1 MKKKTVRALA
11 GVCAAV
17 LVATSMP
24 SVAYE
29 AQAADGPMTQTD
41 ATDLRLWYK
50 NPANINQY
58 YDGWQKASLP
68 IGNSAIGGSVFG
80 GITRERI
87 QLNEKSLWSGGPA
100 EGRDYKG
107 GNLDDERHGNNGQTL
122 KKVQELYLAGKD
134 TEAKNLANSHLVGV
148 SDDAGTQGYGYY
160 LSYGNMYLDFKGI
173 SSERDVQNYTRDLD
187 LRTAIAGVDYDKNG
201 THFSRENFVS
211 YPDNVLVTHITAEG
225 GNEKI
230 NVDVK
235 VEADNVKGGG
245 SNQQNEGFRRTSKTT
260 VSDGMISLEGQL
272 NDNQLMFVSHSKVI
286 ADGQVVDGSDKVT
299 VSNAS
304 EVTIITSIGT
314 NYKDEYP
321 EYRTDDT
328 KESLSTR
335 IKKYVTDAEEKT
347 YAKVKEDHIADY
359 SKIFSRVELNLGQGA
374 TTKTTAELL
383 SAYNN
388 KSATPE
394 ERRYLETLLFQ
405 YGRFLTIES
414 SRETPKNA
422 DGTPDLTRETLPA
435 NLQGIWAGAN
445 TSPWHSD
452 YHANVNLQMNYWP
465 TYSTNM
471 AECAQPLIKF
481 VDELREP
488 GRVTAKAYAGVES
501 AEGEENGFM
510 AHTQINP
517 YGWTCPGWSFS
528 WGWSPAGVP
537 WIIQNCWAYYEYTGD
552 VEYLREN
559 IYPMMKEAAKLYD
572 QMMVKVD
579 GKWVSSPAY
588 SPEHG
593 PITNGNTY
601 EQTLIWQLYTD
612 ALKAAEIVGETD
624 TKLLEGWK
632 DKLANLKGPIEVG
645 DSGQIK
651 EWYIEGELNKDQSG
665 NTISGSQGYN
675 HRHISHMLGLFPGD
689 LITSDNPEW
698 FAAAKVSMQNR
709 TDNSTGWGMAQRI
722 NSWARLGEGNKALEI
737 IKNQF
742 RGGIYQ
748 NLFDYH
754 EGGQGGL
761 FQIDGNFGYTSG
773 VAEMLLQSNAGYL
786 NLLPA
791 LPDDWAT
798 GNVDGLVGQ
807 GNFEVDMDWANGKLT
822 GAEITSRNGN
832 EAVVQYDNIAL
843 ATVVKVTE
851 AGEEVVDVTP
861 VKANR
866 ISFKTEAGATYRIK
880 NLSDAAAKAPAPGNV
895 KAIRNS
901 ATEVALT
908 WDAVDVATV
917 AEANETSNVTY
928 NVYRQVEDGDQ
939 MCVETGLKE
948 TSYTDTVAHEIL
960 GKLQYRVAAVID
972 GVETELSDPVSPVT
986 AQRAGKIDNADERIK
1001 YVGQW
1006 GNWTQD
1012 KGVNYMDSIHY
1023 LDYPTGNETVTL
1035 EFEGT
1040 GIKVITCTNADRGK
1054 FEVFIDGKSQ
1064 EVCDTYS
1071 ASTVRQKEIF
1081 VKDDLEL
1088 GKHTLVIK
1096 VLNQK
1101 NPASTRTKIEL
1112 DAFEILDNTVAQPT
1126 GVTVVSETGMKVV
1139 SKAENN
1145 TLQLRADVAP
1155 ADAKNKAVSWSTS
1168 SANIATVD
1176 ANGLVTFTGTNGDV
1190 TITATSK
1197 ADATKSGSIQLT
1209 CAIKEDAQ
1217 SIVKETVEDGFKT
1230 TGNVGNKNE
1239 AINYVG
1245 TWNNWAGEADRHSP
1259 GNGKGTKTETT
1270 HTWSGEAPYFT
1281 YTFTGTE
1288 VEVIVQKH
1296 PDFASAKVY
1305 IDNELKDTY
1314 SYETSVSTGA
1324 DQQTLC
1330 HIKDL
1335 KNAPHTIKV
1344 EAVPRAGKKQI
1355 NLDCLKIYGPNDSTS
1370 VDKSALQ
1377 EAIEKGAA
1385 LKEVEYD
1392 SAKWETF
1399 KNAYDAAVETM
1410 NNAQATEQDVKAK
1423 ADALNAA
1430 IAGLGEPKK
1439 LEVSKDAKGK
1449 AILVEKTRVALVWDA
1464 VEGATSYKVT
1474 DTENGIEEVVKGR
1487 NVTLDNLTPG
1497 TTYNFKVYA
1506 LNSKDVS
1513 SENAIAIDNVQTVSE
1528 DSTIGIKEVS
1538 KTYTDK
1544 GDVKLTWT
1552 LKEGAE
1558 LSSYDVY
1565 VNGPLKGNTKETSY
1579 TLAKE
1584 DLEKDTTY
1592 VIKIV
1597 AKNKNGGN
1605 LLPVQFSF
1613 KYNYKEKAKLVAVE
1627 NPKPIEVEY
1636 GTAFKDLKLPKTV
1649 KVTLEGNMNGTL
1661 EVQWSDKGYDGS
1673 VAGEKILT
1681 GEVVLGKDMENPNQL
1696 EAQISVTV
1704 KTKPVDPDKPTT
1716 PEQPSNPD
1724 KPETGKPESN
1734 KNQAVQT
1741 GDATPISMMVMMML
1755 ASIGAAMVVSRKKDK

>member
-24 SVAYE
+24 SIAYE

-41 ATDLRLWYK
+41 ATDLKLWYK

-58 YDGWQKASLP
+58 YEGWQMASLP
-68 IGNSAIGGSVFG
+68 IGNGGIGGSVFG
-80 GITRERI
+80 GITTERI
-87 QLNEKSLWSGGPA
+87 QLNEKSLWSGGPSKNRNYNGGNIEEKGNDGETLKQVQKLYL
-100 EGRDYKG
+100 EGRDS
-107 GNLDDERHGNNGQTL
+107 
-122 KKVQELYLAGKD
+122 
-134 TEAKNLANSHLVGV
+134 EAKSLAESKLVGV
-148 SDDAGTQGYGYY
+148 SDDGGTNGYGYY
-160 LSYGNMYLDFKGI
+160 LSFGNMYLNFKGI
-173 SSERDVQNYTRDLD
+173 SSNNDVQNYTRDLD

-201 THFSRENFVS
+201 THFSRENFAS
-211 YPDNVLVTHITAEG
+211 YPDNVIVTHITAEG

-230 NVDVK
+230 NLDVK
-235 VEADNVKGGG
+235 VEADNKAGDGPNTNNG
-245 SNQQNEGFRRTSKTT
+245 YQRESTTT
-260 VSDGMISLEGQL
+260 VSGGMISLEGQL
-272 NDNQLMFVSHSKVI
+272 RDNQLMFTSHTQVI
-286 ADGQVVDGSDKVT
+286 AADGQVKDGNDKVT
-299 VSNAS
+299 VEKAS
-304 EVTIITSIGT
+304 EVTIITSMGT

-321 EYRTDDT
+321 NYRTEDT
-328 KESLSTR
+328 KDTLSAR
-335 IKKYVTDAEEKT
+335 IKGYVTKAAGTD
-347 YAKVKEDHIADY
+347 YAKLREDHIADY
-359 SKIFSRVELNLGQGA
+359 SEIFSRVELNLGQGA
-374 TTKTTAELL
+374 TTKTTEELL
-383 SAYNN
+383 TAYNN
-388 KSATPE
+388 NRATE
-394 ERRYLETLLFQ
+394 QERRYLETLLFQ

-414 SRETPKNA
+414 SRETPA
-422 DGTPDLTRETLPA
+422 DDPYRATLPA
-435 NLQGIWAGAN
+435 NLQGMWVGAN
-445 TSPWHSD
+445 DSPWHAD

-471 AECAQPLIKF
+471 AECGQPLIDF
-481 VDELREP
+481 VDALRAP
-488 GRVTAKAYAGVES
+488 GRETARVYAGVES
-501 AEGEENGFM
+501 REGEENGFM

-517 YGWTCPGWSFS
+517 YGWTCPGWNFS

-537 WIIQNCWAYYEYTGD
+537 WILQNCWAYYEYTGD
-552 VEYLREN
+552 VEYLTNN

-572 QMMVKVD
+572 KMLIRDKD
-579 GKWVSSPAY
+579 GKLVSSPAY

-601 EQTLIWQLYTD
+601 EQSLIWQLYEDTI
-612 ALKAAEIVGETD
+612 KAAEVVGEED
-624 TKLLEGWK
+624 TALVQKWK
-632 DKLANLKGPIEVG
+632 DNQADLKGPIEVG

-651 EWYIEGELNKDQSG
+651 EWYIEGKLNQDQNG
-665 NTISGSQGYN
+665 NSIPGSEGYG

-689 LITSDNPEW
+689 LITEDKEEW
-698 FAAAKVSMQNR
+698 FKAAKVSMKNR
-709 TDNSTGWGMAQRI
+709 TDNSTGWAMAQRI
-722 NSWARLGEGNKALEI
+722 NTWARLGDGNKAYDI

-742 RGGIYQ
+742 RGGIYK
-748 NLFDYH
+748 NLFDWH
-754 EGGQGGL
+754 SGGNYGY
-761 FQIDGNFGYTSG
+761 FQIDGNFGYTSA
-773 VAEMLLQSNAGYL
+773 VAEMMLQSNAGYI

-791 LPDDWAT
+791 MPDNWAA
-798 GNVDGLVGQ
+798 GSVDGLVGQ

-960 GKLQYRVAAVID
+960 GKLKYRVAAVIN

-1023 LDYPTGNETVTL
+1023 LEAPTGNETVTL

-1040 GIKVITCTNADRGK
+1040 GIKIITCTNHDRGK
-1054 FEVFIDGKSQ
+1054 FEVFIDGESQ
-1064 EVCDTYS
+1064 QVCDTYS
-1071 ASTVRQKEIF
+1071 VSTVRQKEIF

-1101 NPASTRTKIEL
+1101 NPASTRTKVEL

-1145 TLQLRADVAP
+1145 TLQLRAKVEP
-1155 ADAKNKAVSWSTS
+1155 ENTNNKAVSWSTS
-1168 SANIATVD
+1168 NANIATVD
-1176 ANGLVTFTGTNGDV
+1176 ANGLVTFTGTNGEV
-1190 TITATSK
+1190 TITATSQ

-1230 TGNVGNKNE
+1230 TGDVGDKNT

-1245 TWNNWAGEADRHSP
+1245 TWSNWAGEADRHSP

-1270 HTWSGEAPYFT
+1270 HTWFGEAPYFT

-1296 PDFASAKVY
+1296 QNCASAEVFV
-1305 IDNELKDTY
+1305 DNVSKGTFSYDTP
-1314 SYETSVSTGA
+1314 VSTGA

-1335 KNAPHTIKV
+1335 TPNEEHTIKV
-1344 EAVPRAGKKQI
+1344 VAVPRAGKKQI